1 MLKYSTGKTLSKIH
15 KLCENIEFIAEYFCC
30 RCFRYTSVCFSLFFL
45 CNIICFI
52 FFATLVNNGGR
63 KELKIFAEPHKS
75 ICNCAHCENANEN
88 VFITI
93 VLMRFLFIYHNN
105 QAGNN

>member
-1 MLKYSTGKTLSKIH
+1 MNGKSEEL
-15 KLCENIEFIAEYFCC
+15 
-30 RCFRYTSVCFSLFFL
+30 
-45 CNIICFI
+45 I
-52 FFATLVNNGGR
+52 F
-63 KELKIFAEPHKS
+63 FAEPHKS

-105 QAGNN
+105 DNSNNYNNYRATLYFPLVRRCIVRFLVKFLQLLRLFFCLNSFNAGH